1 MKTLSLLITA
11 LGLTEGVLGVELD
24 YCERQGG
31 LECRGE
37 DECPGFLEM
46 KLPLLHLRSRS
57 DERKAL
63 LQKLRNLVCNERGP
77 KVCCARETEEPCH
90 YEGEEVKGE
99 TCNRDCTKDPTET
112 KTCRF
117 TFVLEQLLSNQ
128 TGRLADGMIRP
139 VLVYNGQLVGPTI
152 AVCEGDRVVVTLVNR
167 LHLHGSA
174 AQSGGFNSTTLHFH
188 GIREKQPSHTYAW
201 SSDGGPS
208 SDGVPLVTQCPT
220 PSGHTQTYC
229 FSGINGAPAGTYWY
243 HSHMGRQR
251 MNGAAGKLIIMQ
263 RKKDHTRVDVD
274 LPENSL
280 FLQEWYPNTTN
291 GIQQSLLINGKGK
304 LGKHCYKS
312 DDSENYDEFIS
323 NFKMGKQVS
332 FTKYLCPPHNIST
345 TYEVFNVKEP
355 GQKYRFRIIGGI
367 GDDVP
372 IRVSIENHKFSVIA
386 TDARDVIKSADN
398 FDALWVSA
406 GERYDIVINTK
417 KSFKKQAYKI
427 NVYHKNQHGAK
438 ILQLCTLAWLRYPSQ
453 TVPMNYT
460 ANCKAM
466 AKEDLTRVLNPVPN
480 KFSEWDNPN
489 YIYPVNLT
497 AVHQA
502 PNIQEVLNTQYITI
516 PVHEK
521 KDKKKKDN
529 GGFTFNNF
537 TMRFPEDYPD
547 IPFLFQSPSKNTKRC
562 GVRCVWDSTGSPRS
576 TKCSP
581 FPAWDPQISK
591 YPNKAFPCQHVIQ
604 QPWYDDS
611 SDRQYWFEI
620 ILINNQPEGGIAHPI
635 HHHGGWFHIVGMGQF
650 NHPIYRDTIIEMDTN
665 CTKKKECLPRN
676 YKSPVFKDVIQ
687 VPTNGYVIFR
697 AAIDNRGTW
706 IVHCHINY
714 HVEHG
719 MTMIFQIGE
728 PDGVDVIYH
737 IDGPDGEKIL
747 LSAEDRIFL
756 SGEPDGVDGWST
768 GPDKKTARKNKN
780 KKCPKV

>member
-37 DECPGFLEM
+37 NECPGYLEM
-46 KLPLLHLRSRS
+46 KQPLRHLRSRS

-63 LQKLRNLVCNERGP
+63 LQKLRNLVCNRNEQ

-117 TFVLEQLLSNQ
+117 TFVLQQLFSNQ

-152 AVCEGDRVVVTLVNR
+152 AVCEGDRVVVRLVNI

-174 AQSGGFNSTTLHFH
+174 AQDGGFNSTTLHFH
-188 GIREKQPSHTYAW
+188 GIREKQPYGTSGW
-201 SSDGGPS
+201 SRHGGPW

-251 MNGAAGKLIIMQ
+251 MNGAAGKLIIME

-280 FLQEWYPNTTN
+280 FLQEWYPNTNNT
-291 GIQQSLLINGKGK
+291 IQQSLLINGKGK
-304 LGKHCYKS
+304 RGKHCHKPS
-312 DDSENYDEFIS
+312 DDSDEFIS

-332 FTKYLCPPHNIST
+332 FTKYLCPPPNIST

-427 NVYHKNQHGAK
+427 NVYHQHKNKTGPE
-438 ILQLCTLAWLRYPSQ
+438 IRLCTLAWLKYPRQ

-480 KFSEWDNPN
+480 KFSDWGNPN

-502 PNIQEVLNTQYITI
+502 HNIQEVLNTQYITI
-516 PVHEK
+516 PI
-521 KDKKKKDN
+521 DN
-529 GGFTFNNF
+529 SSTGFMFNNF
-537 TMRFPEDYPD
+537 TMPFAEDYPH

-562 GVRCVWDSTGSPRS
+562 GVRCVWDSTGSPRGTNCS
-576 TKCSP
+576 LHVPEKCKPSGP
-581 FPAWDPQISK
+581 SK
-591 YPNKAFPCQHVIQ
+591 YPNEKCHCQHVIQ

-620 ILINNQPEGGIAHPI
+620 ILINNHTTIAHPI

-650 NHPIYRDTIIEMDTN
+650 NHSIYRDTIIEMDTN

-687 VPTNGYVIFR
+687 VPTKGYVIFR
-697 AAIDNRGTW
+697 APIDNRGTW

-728 PDGVDVIYH
+728 PDGVDGWSM
-737 IDGPDGEKIL
+737 GPDE
-747 LSAEDRIFL
+747 
-756 SGEPDGVDGWST
+756 
-768 GPDKKTARKNKN
+768 KTARKNKN
-780 KKCPKV
+780 KKCPKVQPQKFG